1 MSRSRKK
8 HPFGGCVL
16 AQSEKEY
23 KAKSHR
29 AYRRAVRMALVTE
42 RELPHW
48 RRYGDPWTGP
58 KDGKTR
64 WEDEEC
70 YRK

>member
-8 HPFGGCVL
+8 HPFTGWRNGSDKWYKVL
-16 AQSEKEY
+16 A
-23 KAKSHR
+23 HR